1 MDRLSV
7 LFTAQLLLVVYEALL
22 TQVVLFNGVVD
33 DVKVLED
40 VAVLFPLGTAVR
52 AVEQKLLYCV
62 LGCKSPCKCYVKH
75 CWR

>member
-22 TQVVLFNGVVD
+22 TQVVLFNGVVN

-40 VAVLFPLGTAVR
+40 
-52 AVEQKLLYCV
+52 
-62 LGCKSPCKCYVKH
+62 
-75 CWR
+75 